1 LEHDAIMEILRGMK
15 NFLAGVLCTALLGV
29 ASVIAGV
36 DDGDAREHDAIR
48 SALQRGEVLPLAK
61 ILAIAQ
67 EKVPG
72 DVIEVEL
79 ESKREALVYEIKVL
93 TQSGRVREVKIDA
106 RTGAVLKVE
115 DD

>member
-1 LEHDAIMEILRGMK
+1 MEILRGMR
-15 NFLAGVLCTALLGV
+15 NFLAGMFCTGLLFG
-29 ASVIAGV
+29 ASVVAGG
-36 DDGDAREHDAIR
+36 DDKDAREHDAIR
-48 SALQRGEVLPLAK
+48 GALQRGEVQPLAK
-61 ILAIAQ
+61 ILTIAQ

-79 ESKREALVYEIKVL
+79 ETERGVLIYEIKVL

-106 RTGAVLKVE
+106 RTGTVLTVE